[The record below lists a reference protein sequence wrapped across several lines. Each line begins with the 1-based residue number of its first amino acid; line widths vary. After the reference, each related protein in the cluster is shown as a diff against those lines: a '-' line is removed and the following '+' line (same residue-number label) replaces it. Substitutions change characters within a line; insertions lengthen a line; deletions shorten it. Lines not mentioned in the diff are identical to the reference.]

1 MYASG
6 LKIGF
11 TTRDMLDMPVNRL
24 VNILSSLNP
33 PDGKAEEPVRE
44 ATQADINALR

>member
-33 PDGKAEEPVRE
+33 DSKAEEPVRE

>member
-33 PDGKAEEPVRE
+33 DGKAEEPVRE